1 MIRYDDIIDSMPRH
15 FFNFMYPIEANKIHD
30 EYASF
35 IPNVYKSIKNL
46 FVFTPKVIS
55 NKTDKDISN

>member
-1 MIRYDDIIDSMPRH
+1 MPRH
-15 FFNFMYPIEANKIHD
+15 FFNLMYPIEAKKIHD

-35 IPNVYKSIKNL
+35 IPNVYKGIKNL